1 MTFQEHKERCTIL
14 TFEIAQKQEAIAQ
27 LTDAFAKQLGLPV
40 RKERFIFLNSV
51 VDHNYRTVTM
61 EIESVGVTDW
71 DNTLTFHYKGCQLDK
86 AGNRTFREAYA
97 RKNILKP

>member
-1 MTFQEHKERCTIL
+1 MTFEEHEERRTML
-14 TFEIAQKQEAIAQ
+14 ALEVAQKQEEIAQ

-40 RKERFIFLNSV
+40 RKEKFTFLKNV

-61 EIESVGVTDW
+61 EVESVGVTDW
-71 DNTLTFHYKGCQLDK
+71 GNTLTFHYKGCQLDK
-86 AGNRTFREAYA
+86 NGNRTSREAYA